1 MSDSQKL
8 RTITFKDFLSLF
20 LGKLWLIILIPLLCM
35 GGVFLQQQFL
45 FTPEYESTAT
55 LYILKQENE
64 STYNYTT
71 QDFSL
76 ALDVVNDCTYILKSH
91 AVLDEVMAS
100 LELEMSYRDLYE
112 SIETNNP
119 SDTRILEVTVTT
131 HSAAL
136 SKEIADQVCRIGT
149 EKIAGAM
156 GFEQVNLYENGLL
169 SSEPSNQLSIITY
182 LLIGILA
189 AIITYSIVIIVYI
202 FDDTL
207 KTQEDIERYLGLSIL
222 GDIPNANDKKNHH
235 YGYYS
240 AYGAEDKKRAAKKRR
255 TKA

>member
-64 STYNYTT
+64 STYNY
-71 QDFSL
+71 
-76 ALDVVNDCTYILKSH
+76 
-91 AVLDEVMAS
+91 
-100 LELEMSYRDLYE
+100 
-112 SIETNNP
+112 
-119 SDTRILEVTVTT
+119 TRILEVTVTT